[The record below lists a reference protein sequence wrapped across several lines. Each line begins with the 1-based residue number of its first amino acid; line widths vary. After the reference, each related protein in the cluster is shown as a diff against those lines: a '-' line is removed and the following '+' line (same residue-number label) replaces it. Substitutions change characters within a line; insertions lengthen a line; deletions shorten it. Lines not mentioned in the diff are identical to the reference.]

1 MKSPLMII
9 GVILIVAGIFAASY
23 QSFTYPKQEKI
34 AELGDL
40 KITADTDKTV
50 HIPPYLGG
58 LAIAAGLVLVVISR
72 KR

>member
-1 MKSPLMII
+1 MKSPLMIVGI
-9 GVILIVAGIFAASY
+9 ILIVLGIFGASY
-23 QSFTYPKQEKI
+23 QSFTYPKQEKV
-34 AELGDL
+34 AEIGDL
-40 KITADTDKTV
+40 KVTAETDKTV